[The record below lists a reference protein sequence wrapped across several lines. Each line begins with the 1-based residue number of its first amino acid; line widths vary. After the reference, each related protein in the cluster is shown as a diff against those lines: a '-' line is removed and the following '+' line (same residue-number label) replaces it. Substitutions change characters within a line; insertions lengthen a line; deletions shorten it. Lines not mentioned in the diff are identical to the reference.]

1 LRIGYSRHWGLIAA
15 TITWPPGAVKR
26 GKSTP
31 GAKTPY
37 LLRPHGRTSFA
48 RDHTLPEHFMFVLTP
63 RAEWIAAIALAILMA
78 VTRIHHFGV
87 GNVAPDGSTGV
98 FFLAGLLLAS
108 PWWIAVFVVE
118 AVILDGI
125 AIGFLSV
132 ADACMSSGYAL
143 LAPAYAAL
151 WFAGRALRK
160 TETLGLPAAAKFVC
174 FVSGGT
180 ILFFIISNLGYFLG
194 SDFYELGFAEYVTR
208 VSRYFPTYLTVTFFY
223 SALGVAA
230 YFAARASG
238 MLEAAA
244 AR

>member
-1 LRIGYSRHWGLIAA
+1 
-15 TITWPPGAVKR
+15 
-26 GKSTP
+26 
-31 GAKTPY
+31 
-37 LLRPHGRTSFA
+37 
-48 RDHTLPEHFMFVLTP
+48 MFVLTS
-63 RAEWIAAIALAILMA
+63 RAEWIAAIALALLMA

-87 GNVAPDGSTGV
+87 GNVAPDASTGV

-180 ILFFIISNLGYFLG
+180 ILFFLVSNLGYFLG
-194 SDFYELGFAEYVTR
+194 SEFYQLGLAEYVAR
-208 VSRYFPTYLTVTFFY
+208 VTRYFPAYLAITLFY
-223 SALGVAA
+223 SAFGVAVF
-230 YFAARASG
+230 FAARRLG